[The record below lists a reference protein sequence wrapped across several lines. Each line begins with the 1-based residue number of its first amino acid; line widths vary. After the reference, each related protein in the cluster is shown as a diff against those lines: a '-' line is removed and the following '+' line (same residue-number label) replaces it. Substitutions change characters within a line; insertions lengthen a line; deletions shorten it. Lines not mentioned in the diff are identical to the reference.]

1 MSEQAYK
8 REGLFSSIRYDFP
21 ASMVVFF
28 VAVPLCLGIALAS
41 GAPLFSGIIAG
52 IVGGIV
58 VGSISNSQLGVSG
71 PAAGLTVIVL
81 AAIQQLGSFEVFLVA
96 VVLAGLLQIGLGL
109 VRAGIIGYYFP
120 TSVIKGMLTA
130 IGIII
135 VLKQIPHAF
144 GYDADYEGDM
154 AFSQAD
160 GHNTFS
166 ELYFMMQAITPAA
179 VLISVTGL
187 GIILLWDIYLSK
199 KHQVFKL
206 VQGPLVAVVVAII
219 YQVVTSKYFP
229 SWALS
234 GEHLVSV
241 PVAESVNGF
250 FNQFM
255 LPSFSAI
262 TNPEVWVVAFTI
274 AVVASIETL
283 LSVEA
288 TDKLDPYKR
297 TTNTNRELIAQGSGN
312 LISGLIGGLPVT
324 QVIVRSSANI
334 QSGGKTKLSSI
345 IHGVM
350 LLLCVIAI
358 PHVLNL
364 VPLAV
369 LASVLLV
376 VGYKLAKP
384 SVFKEMARLGWSQ
397 FLPFITT
404 ILGVVFTDLL
414 KGIGIGLAVAI
425 VIILRNSYRNSH
437 FLHKEKVDDGKDTV
451 KLTLAEEVVFLNKG
465 SIKKELSEINAGSK
479 VTIDMSKSVTI
490 DHDVLEIIEDFKKQA
505 EAKNIDVE
513 LISKNRERISQR
525 GNGHQNGHTNNGNG
539 QSSRE
544 KVNSNA

>member
-1 MSEQAYK
+1 MRSNGYS
-8 REGLFSSIRYDFP
+8 REGLFSSFRYDFP

-81 AAIQQLGSFEVFLVA
+81 SSIQQLGSFEVFLVA
-96 VVLAGLLQIGLGL
+96 VVLAGIIQIGLGL

-120 TSVIKGMLTA
+120 SSVIKGMLTA

-135 VLKQIPHAF
+135 ILKQIPHAF

-154 AFSQAD
+154 SFVQAD
-160 GHNTFS
+160 GHNTFT
-166 ELYFMMQAITPAA
+166 ELYYMMQAITPAA
-179 VLISVTGL
+179 LLISSIGL
-187 GIILLWDIYLSK
+187 SIILFWDLYLSR

-206 VQGPLVAVVVAII
+206 VQGPLVAVVVGIL
-219 YQVVTSKYFP
+219 YQVLAKNFFP
-229 SWALS
+229 TWALT
-234 GEHLVSV
+234 GDHLVSV
-241 PVAESVNGF
+241 PVAESIGGF
-250 FNQFM
+250 FSQFT
-255 LPSFSAI
+255 LPDFGSIFSQ
-262 TNPEVWVVAFTI
+262 EVWIVAFTI

-324 QVIVRSSANI
+324 QVILRSSANI
-334 QSGGKTKLSSI
+334 QSGGKTKMSTI
-345 IHGVM
+345 MHGIM

-358 PHVLNL
+358 PGVLNQ

-404 ILGVVFTDLL
+404 VLGVVFTDLL

-425 VIILRNSYRNSH
+425 VIILRNSYKNSH
-437 FLHKEKVDDGKDTV
+437 FMHKEKVGDGQENV
-451 KLTLAEEVVFLNKG
+451 KMTLAEEVVFLNKG
-465 SIKKELSEINAGSK
+465 SIKKELSEVNAGAK
-479 VTIDMSKSVTI
+479 VTIDMSKSVII

-513 LISKNRERISQR
+513 LIGKDREQVR
-525 GNGHQNGHTNNGNG
+525 QNGNPNNSKPTLN
-539 QSSRE
+539 E
-544 KVNSNA
+544 KVERKP

>member
-1 MSEQAYK
+1 MSSNGYA
-8 REGLFSSIRYDFP
+8 REGLFSSLRYDFP
-21 ASMVVFF
+21 SSMVVFF

-58 VGSISNSQLGVSG
+58 VGAISNSQLGVSG

-81 AAIQQLGSFEVFLVA
+81 TAIQQLGSFEVFLVA
-96 VVLAGLLQIGLGL
+96 VVLAGLIQIGLGL

-135 VLKQIPHAF
+135 ILKQIPHAF

-154 AFSQAD
+154 AFAQAD

-166 ELYFMMQAITPAA
+166 ELFYMLQGITPAA
-179 VLISVTGL
+179 LLISSVGL
-187 GIILLWDIYLSK
+187 AIILFWDLYLSK

-206 VQGPLVAVVVAII
+206 VQGPLVAVVVGIL
-219 YQVVTSKYFP
+219 YQVLATKFFP

-234 GEHLVSV
+234 GSHLVSV
-241 PVAESVNGF
+241 PVAESIGGF
-250 FNQFM
+250 FGQFTLPDFTSILNQ
-255 LPSFSAI
+255 
-262 TNPEVWVVAFTI
+262 EVWIVAFTI

-288 TDKLDPYKR
+288 ADKLDPYKR

-312 LISGLIGGLPVT
+312 LVSGLIGGLPVT
-324 QVIVRSSANI
+324 QVILRSSANI
-334 QSGGKTKLSSI
+334 QSGGKTKMSAIL
-345 IHGVM
+345 HGFM
-350 LLLCVIAI
+350 LLICVVAI

-384 SVFKEMARLGWSQ
+384 SVFKEVARLGWSQ
-397 FLPFITT
+397 FLPFMTT
-404 ILGVVFTDLL
+404 VLGVVFTDLL
-414 KGIGIGLAVAI
+414 KGIGIGMAVAI
-425 VIILRNSYRNSH
+425 VIILRNSSKNSH
-437 FLHKEKVDDGKDTV
+437 FLHKEKVDEGKDTV

-465 SIKKELSEINAGSK
+465 SIKKDLSEINAGSK

-490 DHDVLEIIEDFKKQA
+490 DHEVLEIIEDFKKQA

-513 LISKNRERISQR
+513 LIRRNRERVDQNGNSNSS
-525 GNGHQNGHTNNGNG
+525 GNGNRK
-539 QSSRE
+539 SSPVKAE
-544 KVNSNA
+544 SKS